1 MHKIILKSILQRI
14 LDPGHKYKFNKYK
27 QTLQTYI
34 VKLRNTR
41 TQTQIKYLHLIQSMI
56 INTKIIVNK
65 YVCNIIKF
73 IK

>member
-1 MHKIILKSILQRI
+1 MHKIILKNILQRI

-65 YVCNIIKF
+65 YVCMYVIL
-73 IK
+73 

>member
-41 TQTQIKYLHLIQSMI
+41 TQTHLKYLHLIQS
-56 INTKIIVNK
+56 
-65 YVCNIIKF
+65 IK
-73 IK
+73 